1 MSCTAVLRCV
11 LNNEP
16 AEKERVW
23 LNLFANDWHILC
35 DVTQLGKQQN
45 CLPVNVFH
53 LFWALSFETKPQEK
67 GLGKV
72 KTKQTP
78 ARVCA

>member
-1 MSCTAVLRCV
+1 
-11 LNNEP
+11 
-16 AEKERVW
+16 
-23 LNLFANDWHILC
+23 
-35 DVTQLGKQQN
+35 
-45 CLPVNVFH
+45 VNVFH

-78 ARVCA
+78 ARVCVPDDAEPGEYVGHTSGWSRG